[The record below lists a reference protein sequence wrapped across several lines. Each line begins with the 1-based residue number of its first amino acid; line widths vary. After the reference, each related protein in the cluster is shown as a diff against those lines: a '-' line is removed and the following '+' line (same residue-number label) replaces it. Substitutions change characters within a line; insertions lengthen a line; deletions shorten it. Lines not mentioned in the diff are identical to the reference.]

1 MKKLIS
7 YAALAVMALSVF
19 TGCASSSKT
28 EINVGVIKG
37 PTGIGTVE
45 LMEKSESGE
54 TEGLYNISVAASPD
68 EVNGKIA
75 KGELDIAAVPTNVA
89 PLLYNKDNGAYS
101 VLAVNTLGVLYVLEN
116 GNTVNSVQDLSG
128 KTIYMAGQGAVPEYV
143 INYILEKNG
152 IDDTEI
158 VFMTE
163 HTEAAA
169 ALADGRADIVIL
181 PEPNVTA
188 AMMQNEKIRI
198 ALDLTEEW
206 KNVSGNDMAMGCIIV
221 RNDFLKDNKEAV
233 DTFLDEYEDS
243 IEYVNEN
250 TAEAAQLVEKYGIM
264 ASAKAAEKA
273 IPNCNIVYIDGD
285 EMENILSDF
294 YGVLYEANPKSI
306 GGNLPGADF
315 YYEEN

>member
-7 YAALAVMALSVF
+7 YAALAVTALSVF

-45 LMEKSESGE
+45 LMEKSEKGE
-54 TEGLYNISVAASPD
+54 TEGLYNISVAASAD

-158 VFMTE
+158 VFMAE

-169 ALADGRADIVIL
+169 ALADGRADIVVL

-188 AMMQNEKIRI
+188 AMMQNENIRI

-285 EMENILSDF
+285 DMKNILSDF

>member
-7 YAALAVMALSVF
+7 YVALAVTALSVF

-45 LMEKSESGE
+45 LMEKSEKGE
-54 TEGLYNISVAASPD
+54 TEGLYNISVAASAD

-188 AMMQNEKIRI
+188 AMMQNENIRI

-285 EMENILSDF
+285 DMKNILSDF

-306 GGNLPGADF
+306 GGTLPGADF

>member
-7 YAALAVMALSVF
+7 YVALAVTALSVF

-37 PTGIGTVE
+37 PTGIGAVE
-45 LMEKSESGE
+45 LMEKSEKGE
-54 TEGLYNISVAASPD
+54 TEGLYNISVAASAD

-188 AMMQNEKIRI
+188 AMMQNENIRI

-250 TAEAAQLVEKYGIM
+250 TADAAQLVEKYGIM

-306 GGNLPGADF
+306 GGTLPGADF

>member
-7 YAALAVMALSVF
+7 YVALALTALSVF

-45 LMEKSESGE
+45 LMEKSEKGE
-54 TEGLYNISVAASPD
+54 TEGLYNISVAASAD

-188 AMMQNEKIRI
+188 AMMQNENIRI

-285 EMENILSDF
+285 DMKNILSDF

-306 GGNLPGADF
+306 GGTLPGADF

>member
-7 YAALAVMALSVF
+7 YAALAVTALSVF

-37 PTGIGTVE
+37 PTGIGAVE
-45 LMEKSESGE
+45 LMEKSEKGE

-188 AMMQNEKIRI
+188 AMMQNENIRI

-250 TAEAAQLVEKYGIM
+250 TADAAQLVEKYGIM

>member
-7 YAALAVMALSVF
+7 YAALAVTALSVF

-45 LMEKSESGE
+45 LMEKSERGE
-54 TEGLYNISVAASPD
+54 TEGLYNISVAASAD

-188 AMMQNEKIRI
+188 AMMQNENIRI

>member
-54 TEGLYNISVAASPD
+54 TEGLYNISVAASAD

-188 AMMQNEKIRI
+188 AMMQNENIRI

-206 KNVSGNDMAMGCIIV
+206 KNVSGNDMAMGCIKV

-250 TAEAAQLVEKYGIM
+250 TADAAQLVEKYGIM

-285 EMENILSDF
+285 DMKNILSDF

>member
-7 YAALAVMALSVF
+7 YVALAVTALSVF

-37 PTGIGTVE
+37 PTGIGAVE
-45 LMEKSESGE
+45 LMEKSEKGE
-54 TEGLYNISVAASPD
+54 TEGLYNISVAASAD

-188 AMMQNEKIRI
+188 AMMQNENIRI

-306 GGNLPGADF
+306 GGTLPGADF

>member
-1 MKKLIS
+1 M
-7 YAALAVMALSVF
+7 
-19 TGCASSSKT
+19 
-28 EINVGVIKG
+28 
-37 PTGIGTVE
+37 
-45 LMEKSESGE
+45 
-54 TEGLYNISVAASPD
+54 
-68 EVNGKIA
+68 
-75 KGELDIAAVPTNVA
+75 PTNVA

-285 EMENILSDF
+285 DMKNILSDF

-306 GGNLPGADF
+306 GGTLPGADF

>member
-7 YAALAVMALSVF
+7 YVALAVTALSVF

-45 LMEKSESGE
+45 LMEKSEKGE
-54 TEGLYNISVAASPD
+54 TEGLYNISVAASAD

-101 VLAVNTLGVLYVLEN
+101 VLVVNTLGVLYVLEN

-188 AMMQNEKIRI
+188 AMMQNENIRI

-285 EMENILSDF
+285 DMKNILSDF

-306 GGNLPGADF
+306 GGTLPGADF

>member
-7 YAALAVMALSVF
+7 YVALAVTALSVF

-45 LMEKSESGE
+45 LMEKSEKGE
-54 TEGLYNISVAASPD
+54 TEGLYNISVAASAD

-188 AMMQNEKIRI
+188 AMMQNENIRI

-306 GGNLPGADF
+306 GGTLPGADF

>member
-1 MKKLIS
+1 MYKR
-7 YAALAVMALSVF
+7 
-19 TGCASSSKT
+19 
-28 EINVGVIKG
+28 
-37 PTGIGTVE
+37 
-45 LMEKSESGE
+45 
-54 TEGLYNISVAASPD
+54 
-68 EVNGKIA
+68 
-75 KGELDIAAVPTNVA
+75 
-89 PLLYNKDNGAYS
+89 
-101 VLAVNTLGVLYVLEN
+101 
-116 GNTVNSVQDLSG
+116 Q
-128 KTIYMAGQGAVPEYV
+128 
-143 INYILEKNG
+143 
-152 IDDTEI
+152 
-158 VFMTE
+158 
-163 HTEAAA
+163 AA

-188 AMMQNEKIRI
+188 AMMQNENIRI

-306 GGNLPGADF
+306 GGNLPGEDF

>member
-7 YAALAVMALSVF
+7 YAALAVTALSVF

-37 PTGIGTVE
+37 PTGIGAVE
-45 LMEKSESGE
+45 LMEKSEKGE
-54 TEGLYNISVAASPD
+54 TEGLYNISVAASAD

-116 GNTVNSVQDLSG
+116 GNNVNSVQDLSG

-188 AMMQNEKIRI
+188 AMMQNENIRI

-285 EMENILSDF
+285 DMKNILSDF